1 MILDSFSYTGSSW
14 SFQGA
19 KGLKDF
25 NLFVGKN
32 AAGKTRTLRAIYN
45 VVMFLRQIVIPEH
58 ANLDVSL
65 GFIDGNNK
73 LLYEFNVK
81 DGDIQSEKMTLI
93 ASAKEKILILRNHEK
108 ATIYDDYI
116 NPPKNRLIV
125 HVRRDIKLYP
135 EIEHV
140 MNWAE
145 NSTYMQFNMLETWPE
160 TAIPFESH
168 KSKVNSLYTMV
179 SSMSDEAKKNVVL
192 AAQSIDY
199 QIDMISTIELESGKY
214 FVVVENGVPH
224 PLLHDDLS
232 NGMYRTLFLLV
243 FLEYISGKSETT
255 LILIDDFCEGLDYDR
270 SAKLS
275 KMVLQFCKTHNIQ
288 IIVSSNDRFMMNTVP
303 LGSWNILFRNGNNVS
318 CLNETTHPDLFE
330 HFSFTGLS
338 NFDLFSTDFIER
350 HLDRPI

>member
-1 MILDSFSYTGSSW
+1 MILDSFSYNDSSW

-32 AAGKTRTLRAIYN
+32 TAGKTRTLRAIYN
-45 VVMFLRQIVIPEH
+45 VIMFLRQIVIPEQD
-58 ANLDVSL
+58 LVVSL
-65 GFIDGNNK
+65 GFTDGNSK
-73 LLYEFNVK
+73 LLYDFNVK
-81 DGDIQSEKMTLI
+81 NGDIQSEKMTLMT
-93 ASAKEKILILRNHEK
+93 STEEKILILRNHEK
-108 ATIYDDYI
+108 AIIYNDDI

-135 EIEHV
+135 EIEHI

-160 TAIPFESH
+160 TVIPFESH

-179 SSMSDEAKKNVVL
+179 SSMSDEVKKNVVL
-192 AAQSIDY
+192 TAQSIGY
-199 QIDMISTIELESGKY
+199 QIDMIYTVELESGKF

-224 PLLHDDLS
+224 PLLHGDLS

-243 FLEYISGKSETT
+243 FLEYISSKADAT
-255 LILIDDFCEGLDYDR
+255 LILIDDFCEGLDYER
-270 SAKLS
+270 STKLS
-275 KMVLQFCKTHNIQ
+275 KIVLRFCETHSIQ
-288 IIVSSNDRFMMNTVP
+288 IIVSSNDRFMMNSAP
-303 LGSWNILFRNGNNVS
+303 LSSWNILLRDGSNVT
-318 CLNETTHPDLFE
+318 CLNETTHPDLFDK
-330 HFSFTGLS
+330 FSFTGLN